1 MLILP
6 ATSAGAHEQRDVG
19 DLSMVVGWSN
29 EPTFAGFTNEAQLF
43 LSELGQGEEE
53 GPPVEEA
60 DIQVQVLFGGPDSE
74 DVSETLTMEPAFDSP
89 GEFLAPIIPS
99 RPGTYTFHFTG
110 EAAGQQID
118 EFFTGGPDTFSEV
131 AAPADIQFPVQDPP
145 VGDLAQGLE
154 QAQAEN
160 TELAGQVEDAES
172 AASSARTLAMVGI
185 IAGALGVVVAIVAV
199 ARRRS
204 AA

>member
-1 MLILP
+1 
-6 ATSAGAHEQRDVG
+6 
-19 DLSMVVGWSN
+19 
-29 EPTFAGFTNEAQLF
+29 
-43 LSELGQGEEE
+43 
-53 GPPVEEA
+53 VEEA

-99 RPGTYTFHFTG
+99 RPGTYTFHFIG

-118 EFFTGGPDTFSEV
+118 EFFTSGPDTFSEV

-172 AASSARTLAMVGI
+172 SASSARTLAMVGI
-185 IAGALGVVVAIVAV
+185 IAGALGVVVAIVAI

-204 AA
+204 AT